1 MSQNVPEHQAQ
12 QPILNLGQALESGAL
27 TQVQRIINQTLKPVD
42 VAHLIESSTP
52 SVREVLWELLES
64 DSSGEVLQHLSEE
77 VQTSFLTRMSAEE
90 MANALSDLDTD
101 DIADLLQ
108 HLPDQVTQ
116 EVLTSM
122 DSQDRKRI
130 ESVLAYPE
138 DSAGGLMNTDTITV
152 RPEITLDVVFRFLRR
167 HQKLP
172 DMMDNIFV
180 VSRRDDFVGIVPMNK
195 LLVSDPNTTVREIM
209 VTEVIAISAEI
220 HKAEV
225 AKLFERHDL
234 VSAPVI
240 SREGK
245 LLGRVTVDDVVD
257 VIRDQADHSLL
268 SQAGLDEE
276 EDTFAPILRSTRRR
290 AIWLGVNLVTAF
302 IAAGVMGLFEATLQQ
317 QVALAILSP
326 VVASMG
332 GIAGSQTLT
341 LAIRGLAIGHISKA
355 NIPWFLNREFF
366 VGLLNGLLWALVIG
380 LVTLIWFQEITIAVV
395 IAAAIT
401 INLTVAV
408 LAGGTLPL
416 ILKKFGADPAL
427 AGGVVLTTITD
438 VVGFFAFLG
447 LATLVLF

>member
-1 MSQNVPEHQAQ
+1 MSQNVSEHQAQ

-52 SVREVLWELLES
+52 NVREVLWELLES
-64 DSSGEVLQHLSEE
+64 DNSGEVLQYLSEE
-77 VQTSFLTRMSAEE
+77 VQASFLTRMSAEE

-172 DMMDNIFV
+172 DMMDSLFV

-195 LLVSDPNTTVREIM
+195 LLVSDPNATVREIM
-209 VTEVIAISAEI
+209 VTEVIAISAEM

-240 SREGK
+240 SQEGK
-245 LLGRVTVDDVVD
+245 LLGRITVDDVVD

-290 AIWLGVNLVTAF
+290 AVWLGVNLVTAF

-341 LAIRGLAIGHISKA
+341 LAIRGLAIGHISKT

-366 VGLLNGLLWALVIG
+366 VGLLNGLLWAFVIG
-380 LVTLIWFQEITIAVV
+380 LVTLVWFQELTIAVV

-408 LAGGTLPL
+408 IAGGTLPI
-416 ILKKFGADPAL
+416 ILTRFGADPAL

-447 LATLVLF
+447 LATLMLF